1 MLVYFHGHG
10 ATLERD
16 VLNRQKVP
24 AQISA
29 SNANVVLVAPQ
40 LAVDAADFSAGNF
53 WQPGAFGR
61 FIGEAGQK
69 LARMH
74 GDRKS
79 LRTFA
84 EHADR
89 GCRL

>member
-1 MLVYFHGHG
+1 M
-10 ATLERD
+10 
-16 VLNRQKVP
+16 P
-24 AQISA
+24 PIS
-29 SNANVVLVAPQ
+29 
-40 LAVDAADFSAGNF
+40 SAGNF
-53 WQPGAFGR
+53 WKPGVFGR

-84 EHADR
+84 SMPIVVVATAAAM
-89 GCRL
+89 